1 MSCIL
6 RLQST
11 TGTQDLEFLNAA
23 PIQEDIVEALD
34 AMDVVVET
42 ETPLTIEK
50 FSNAWFVGD
59 DKPSSRNWLVLG
71 KSVKYFYDFI
81 SYTIHLIEPTKILE
95 NFCFNGMAV
104 TGKSSLIDCLDIAV
118 KKMNFQL
125 KKHELHIGVEL
136 RNLIGNAPGE
146 DFIWSGQKT
155 AREILDD
162 IIQCVDAR
170 TQVKAVWT
178 ISNGKKVIILS
189 AEDPNTTGTY
199 LGADFSSIEAEE
211 DTEDNDYEYEV
222 GRIETEAVNAVS
234 STFRIITQAQTL
246 QSPEI
251 IDNKADR
258 IFMTQYPIYKLND
271 LYVAYPDFTATTGD
285 TGDDS
290 NDMGFIGYKDWA
302 WQESDTA
309 DASGLQYRQESHDN
323 GSGQIITTTKPYIK
337 RGNRTALNNLM
348 RKIRFS
354 LVKYCKTREEW
365 DAMTTSDK
373 KTALYYD
380 LNGPN
385 IYGFNELHNNW
396 WFINTSVIENINSK
410 EKIDPVTS
418 TSVVGH
424 ITFGDCFWDWDSES
438 GTYKYN
444 RNAEIVGTNHV
455 WYGAVAFDVINPE
468 TGKLIRIYRNDSN
481 AHPAKMMSGDENTF
495 YYCDFEARDS
505 VNYRAQKG
513 TSNAYFE
520 ELSILDSKANPDL
533 DRAVRNSM
541 ATIKRVG
548 NNTRIINKTFD
559 SLSEAYNLHDYI
571 GSGDNKYIITKRTLS
586 FDTGLIIATFE
597 FTKGYNAIQVK
608 TALNR
613 EIRTWN
619 IPATGYVDRYVYLD
633 AAELG
638 VTNYD
643 KTFLVWGENA
653 ACGLINGLTYYVGG
667 KKYTQYKLPDNII
680 VGTHTITNNNTKM
693 NEAVRYA
700 NEDGEAEYIL
710 VIFSSRNDWKL
721 DLGNIV
727 SGALVGGSLQS
738 LHLYK
743 DAFER
748 LIFTIIW

>member
-136 RNLIGNAPGE
+136 QNLIGNAPGE

-155 AREILDD
+155 AREMLDD

-170 TQVKAVWT
+170 TQVKAAWT
-178 ISNGKKVIILS
+178 ISSGKKVIILS

-234 STFRIITQAQTL
+234 STFRIITQAQNL
-246 QSPEI
+246 QSPEV
-251 IDNKADR
+251 IDEKKDR

-271 LYVAYPDFTATTGD
+271 FYVGWPNAAEIDTT
-285 TGDDS
+285 T
-290 NDMGFIGYKDWA
+290 IA
-302 WQESDTA
+302 WQESTTP
-309 DASGLQYRQESHDN
+309 DASGLQTRLAQVNNYGQEYV
-323 GSGQIITTTKPYIK
+323 PYVKKGNATDATNMLGRLRISLIK
-337 RGNRTALNNLM
+337 YIA
-348 RKIRFS
+348 
-354 LVKYCKTREEW
+354 TREEW

-373 KTALYYD
+373 KKALYYD

-385 IYGFNELHNNW
+385 IYGFNELHQNW
-396 WFINTSVIENINSK
+396 WFDTNSVIENINADMNHQAANEGTPATNYLGNHCYWK
-410 EKIDPVTS
+410 
-418 TSVVGH
+418 
-424 ITFGDCFWDWDSES
+424 WDSTANDYVYDSTDIIAGES
-438 GTYKYN
+438 IWSRGYYIEGYDKN
-444 RNAEIVGTNHV
+444 
-455 WYGAVAFDVINPE
+455 
-468 TGKLIRIYRNDSN
+468 TGNLIRVFFNSQQLQTHFIT
-481 AHPAKMMSGDENTF
+481 GDDKQF

-653 ACGLINGLTYYVGG
+653 ACGLINGLTYYVGSR
-667 KKYTQYKLPDNII
+667 KYTQYKLPDNIM
-680 VGTHTITNNNTKM
+680 VGTHTITNNGTKM

-700 NEDGEAEYIL
+700 NEDGEAEYVL
-710 VIFSSRNDWKL
+710 VVFSNRNDWKL

-727 SGALVGGSLQS
+727 SGALIGGSLQS

>member
-1 MSCIL
+1 MSCVLKI
-6 RLQST
+6 QST
-11 TGTQDLEFLNAA
+11 TGIQDLDFTNAC
-23 PIQEDIVEALD
+23 PIQEDIIEALD

-42 ETPLTIEK
+42 ETPLNIEK
-50 FSNAWFVGD
+50 YSNAWFVGD
-59 DKPSSRNWLVLG
+59 DKPSNRYWLVLG

-104 TGKSSLIDCLDIAV
+104 TGKSTLIDCLDTAV

-155 AREILDD
+155 AREMLDD

-170 TQVKAVWT
+170 TQVKAAWT
-178 ISNGKKVIILS
+178 ISSGKKVIILS
-189 AEDPNTTGTY
+189 AEDPNTTGTN

-251 IDNKADR
+251 IDDKKDR

-271 LYVAYPDFTATTGD
+271 LYVAYPDFTASVD
-285 TGDDS
+285 SDDPDALS
-290 NDMGFIGYKDWA
+290 KWG

-309 DASGLQYRQESHDN
+309 DASGLQYK
-323 GSGQIITTTKPYIK
+323 TTTYIDSTTGNPVTITKPYVK
-337 RGNRTALNNLM
+337 RMNRSALQSLM
-348 RKIRFS
+348 RKIRVS
-354 LVKYCKTREEW
+354 LKKYCVTREEW

-396 WFINTSVIENINSK
+396 WFINTSVIENINS
-410 EKIDPVTS
+410 EMITPVAQATNAPA
-418 TSVVGH
+418 
-424 ITFGDCFWDWDSES
+424 FGDCFWDWDSNEMD
-438 GTYKYN
+438 YVYN
-444 RNAEIVGTNHV
+444 RNAQITGTNHV
-455 WYGAVAFDVINPE
+455 WNEPSVIDVINPD
-468 TGKLIRIYRNDSN
+468 TGKLVRIFHPNPPAYRWDVIT
-481 AHPAKMMSGDENTF
+481 GDENTF

-571 GSGDNKYIITKRTLS
+571 GSGDDKYIITKRTLS
-586 FDTGLIIATFE
+586 FDTGLVIATFE

-638 VTNYD
+638 VTAYD

-700 NEDGEAEYIL
+700 NEDGEAEYVL
-710 VIFSSRNDWKL
+710 VIFSNRNDWKL

>member
-71 KSVKYFYDFI
+71 KSIKYFYDFI

-155 AREILDD
+155 AREMLDD

-170 TQVKAVWT
+170 TQVKAAWT
-178 ISNGKKVIILS
+178 ISSGKKVIILS
-189 AEDPNTTGTY
+189 AEDPNTTGTN

-234 STFRIITQAQTL
+234 STFRIITQAQNL

-251 IDNKADR
+251 IDDKKDR
-258 IFMTQYPIYKLND
+258 IFMTQYPIYKLRD
-271 LYVAYPDFTATTGD
+271 LYVTWPNLTDIASIYGFNHIAYQESTTPDESGLKTRMGIVPNSGATTPSAWPYVCSGD
-285 TGDDS
+285 STKAAALLKKCMLS
-290 NDMGFIGYKDWA
+290 LKRFI
-302 WQESDTA
+302 
-309 DASGLQYRQESHDN
+309 
-323 GSGQIITTTKPYIK
+323 
-337 RGNRTALNNLM
+337 
-348 RKIRFS
+348 
-354 LVKYCKTREEW
+354 VTREEW
-365 DAMTTSDK
+365 NGMTTSDK
-373 KTALYYD
+373 KDKLYYD

-385 IYGFNELHNNW
+385 IYGFNEVHANW
-396 WFINTSVIENINSK
+396 WWDTNSVIENISSSAALPNEYKTWYRNNAYYWIWNAQQDDYVLS
-410 EKIDPVTS
+410 DSAV
-418 TSVVGH
+418 
-424 ITFGDCFWDWDSES
+424 ITMDTDGGSFYIYD
-438 GTYKYN
+438 T
-444 RNAEIVGTNHV
+444 
-455 WYGAVAFDVINPE
+455 INEE
-468 TGKLIRIYRNDSN
+468 TGNLVRWFWSSI
-481 AHPAKMMSGDENTF
+481 PF
-495 YYCDFEARDS
+495 YFINGTDKQYFKCDFEARDS

-571 GSGDNKYIITKRTLS
+571 GSGDDKYIITKRTLS

-619 IPATGYVDRYVYLD
+619 IPTTGYVDRYVYLD

-638 VTNYD
+638 VTAYD
-643 KTFLVWGENA
+643 KTFLVYGENA
-653 ACGLINGLTYYVGG
+653 MCGLINGLTYYVGG
-667 KKYTQYKLPDNII
+667 KKYTQYKLPDNIMI
-680 VGTHTITNNNTKM
+680 GTHTITNNSTKM

-700 NEDGEAEYIL
+700 NEDGAAEYVS

-727 SGALVGGSLQS
+727 TGTAALLNGSLKS

>member
-1 MSCIL
+1 MSCVLKI
-6 RLQST
+6 QST
-11 TGTQDLEFLNAA
+11 AGIQDLDFTNAC

-50 FSNAWFVGD
+50 YSNAWFVGD
-59 DKPSSRNWLVLG
+59 DKPSNRYWLVLG

-104 TGKSSLIDCLDIAV
+104 TGKSTLIDCLDTAV

-155 AREILDD
+155 AREMLDD

-170 TQVKAVWT
+170 TQVKAAWT
-178 ISNGKKVIILS
+178 ISSGKKVIILS
-189 AEDPNTTGTY
+189 AEDPNTTGTN

-251 IDNKADR
+251 IDDKKDR

-271 LYVAYPDFTATTGD
+271 LYVAYPDFTASFD
-285 TGDDS
+285 SDDPDALS
-290 NDMGFIGYKDWA
+290 KWG

-309 DASGLQYRQESHDN
+309 DVSGLQYK
-323 GSGQIITTTKPYIK
+323 TTTYIDSTTGNPVTITKPYVK
-337 RGNRTALNNLM
+337 RMNRTALQSLM
-348 RKIRFS
+348 RKIRVS
-354 LVKYCKTREEW
+354 LKKYCVTREEW

-396 WFINTSVIENINSK
+396 WFINTSVIENINS
-410 EKIDPVTS
+410 EMITPVAQATNAPA
-418 TSVVGH
+418 
-424 ITFGDCFWDWDSES
+424 FGDCFWDWDSNEMD
-438 GTYKYN
+438 YVYN
-444 RNAEIVGTNHV
+444 RNAQITGTNHV
-455 WYGAVAFDVINPE
+455 WNEPSVIDVINPD
-468 TGKLIRIYRNDSN
+468 TGKLVRIFHPNPPAYRWDVIT
-481 AHPAKMMSGDENTF
+481 GDENTF

-513 TSNAYFE
+513 TANAYFE

-643 KTFLVWGENA
+643 KTFLVYGENGN
-653 ACGLINGLTYYVGG
+653 CGLINGLTYYVGG
-667 KKYTQYKLPDNII
+667 KKYTQYKLPDNIMI
-680 VGTHTITNNNTKM
+680 GTHTITNNSTKM

-700 NEDGEAEYIL
+700 NEDGAAEYVS

-727 SGALVGGSLQS
+727 TGTAALLNGSLKS

>member
-1 MSCIL
+1 MSCVLKI
-6 RLQST
+6 QST
-11 TGTQDLEFLNAA
+11 TGIQDLDFTNAC
-23 PIQEDIVEALD
+23 PIQEDIIEALD

-42 ETPLTIEK
+42 ETPLNIEK
-50 FSNAWFVGD
+50 YSNARFVGD
-59 DKPSSRNWLVLG
+59 DKPSNRYWLVLG

-104 TGKSSLIDCLDIAV
+104 TGKSTLIDCLDTAV

-155 AREILDD
+155 AREMLDD

-170 TQVKAVWT
+170 TQVKAAWT
-178 ISNGKKVIILS
+178 ISSGKKVIILS
-189 AEDPNTTGTY
+189 AEDPNTTGTN

-251 IDNKADR
+251 IDDKKDR

-271 LYVAYPDFTATTGD
+271 LYVAYPDFTASFD
-285 TGDDS
+285 SDDPDALS
-290 NDMGFIGYKDWA
+290 NWG

-309 DASGLQYRQESHDN
+309 DASGLQYK
-323 GSGQIITTTKPYIK
+323 TTTYIDSTTGNPVTITKPYVK
-337 RGNRTALNNLM
+337 RMNRSALQSLM
-348 RKIRFS
+348 RKIRVS
-354 LVKYCKTREEW
+354 LKKYCVTREEW

-396 WFINTSVIENINSK
+396 WFINTSVIENINS
-410 EKIDPVTS
+410 EMITPVAQATNAPA
-418 TSVVGH
+418 
-424 ITFGDCFWDWDSES
+424 FGDCFWDWDSNEMD
-438 GTYKYN
+438 YVYN
-444 RNAEIVGTNHV
+444 RNAQITGTNHV
-455 WYGAVAFDVINPE
+455 WNEPSVIDVINPD
-468 TGKLIRIYRNDSN
+468 TGKLVRIFHPNPPAYRWDVIT
-481 AHPAKMMSGDENTF
+481 GDENTF

-571 GSGDNKYIITKRTLS
+571 GSGDDKYIITKRTLS
-586 FDTGLIIATFE
+586 FDTGLVIATFE

-638 VTNYD
+638 VTAYD

-700 NEDGEAEYIL
+700 NEDGEAEYVL
-710 VIFSSRNDWKL
+710 VIFSNRNDWKL